1 MFPSTNN
8 KSPTISGGG
17 GGGGGVGMMA
27 RVAGRDAAVVFTALA
42 GLALVAAIVFTA
54 RR

>member
-17 GGGGGVGMMA
+17 GGGVGMLA

-42 GLALVAAIVFTA
+42 GVALVAAIVFTA